1 MAAVRARVWLWVLL
15 PLSAWGQA
23 VAVGA
28 GYSLPAPIDVAP
40 GQVITLYVRVPGKTV
55 ASAVIAQPPL
65 PAALGGFS
73 VMLRQT
79 FPTDPLAA
87 PILGV
92 ADYQSCSPLAPTQC
106 DVVSMVTVQI
116 PFLLTPNVPR
126 SSVPQNFARLDIS
139 YQGNPAT
146 TMIVNPVTDRIHVVS
161 GCDVNLNSPL
171 ASCTPLV
178 KHGDGT
184 AVTAASPAAVGEN
197 LTISAV
203 GLGVADQDVATGA
216 ASPQPAV
223 PVSSVVVAVDARAN
237 VAPGTPYAD
246 TAMGVT
252 ASTQL
257 LPGAVGIYQVS
268 FTVPALPAGT
278 PACSSSVLSNLT
290 VSVGRV
296 SSYDGV
302 AICADPSSGQQKRH
316 PISERNVVK

>member
-1 MAAVRARVWLWVLL
+1 MVAIVL
-15 PLSAWGQA
+15 PLTCHAQA

-40 GQVITLYVRVPGKTV
+40 GQVITLFVQVPGKTV
-55 ASAVIAQPPL
+55 ASQVTAQAPL
-65 PAALGGFS
+65 PVELGGFS
-73 VMLRQT
+73 VVLRQS
-79 FPTDPLAA
+79 FPTDPQAA

-106 DVVSMVTVQI
+106 EVVSMVTVQI
-116 PFLLTPNVPR
+116 PFQLTPNMPR

-146 TMIVNPVTDRIHVVS
+146 TMIVNPVTDRIHVVT
-161 GCDVNLNSPL
+161 GCDVNLTSPL

-178 KHGDGT
+178 KHTDGT
-184 AVTAASPAAVGEN
+184 AVTAASPALVGEN
-197 LTISAV
+197 LTISVV

-223 PVSSVVVAVDARAN
+223 PVSDVVLSVDARAN
-237 VAPGTPYAD
+237 AAPGTPYAG

-252 ASTQL
+252 ATAQL

-268 FTVPALPAGT
+268 FTVPALPVGT
-278 PACSSSVLSNLT
+278 PACGNGVQSNLT

-302 AICADPSSGQQKRH
+302 AICVDPASGQMGNRRPRGAQVR
-316 PISERNVVK
+316 